1 MNKHAK
7 NALIAAGVLTVVAVG
22 FGVALSRVMVDL
34 AVKRDVKMNVPEKI
48 QDKISGGLIS
58 DPKLDTI
65 KKASEQVRQHDMES
79 VSIEVE
85 DGLKLIGRI
94 RECPKPRRIII
105 AMHGWRSSWHMDF
118 GVTSDFYYDSGA
130 TVLYADQRGQND
142 SDGEYIG
149 FGILERFDC
158 LKWLDFIID
167 RYGSEL
173 PIYLLGVSMGAS
185 TVLMASG
192 SELPTCVKGIIAD
205 CGFTSPKEIWNHI
218 MDNNLHL
225 NGKITFPLV
234 NKICKRIAQF
244 EGDEYSTTEALEKNI
259 KPVLFIHGSD
269 DNFVPLKMTFDNYL
283 ACKANKE
290 LLIVPGAGHGMS
302 YINDK
307 KAYERCV
314 LDFFKKCE
322 STQIEW

>member
-7 NALIAAGVLTVVAVG
+7 NALIAAGVLTVAAVG

-225 NGKITFPLV
+225 RVDSLV
-234 NKICKRIAQF
+234 
-244 EGDEYSTTEALEKNI
+244 LEDI
-259 KPVLFIHGSD
+259 LF
-269 DNFVPLKMTFDNYL
+269 KT
-283 ACKANKE
+283 K
-290 LLIVPGAGHGMS
+290 
-302 YINDK
+302 
-307 KAYERCV
+307 
-314 LDFFKKCE
+314 DF
-322 STQIEW
+322 